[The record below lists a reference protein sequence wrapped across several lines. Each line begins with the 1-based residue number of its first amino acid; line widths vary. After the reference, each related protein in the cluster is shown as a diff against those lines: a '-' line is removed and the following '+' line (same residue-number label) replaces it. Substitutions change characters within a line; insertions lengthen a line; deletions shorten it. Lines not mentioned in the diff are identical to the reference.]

1 MALKKWMVNST
12 IKGITSV
19 ICNIDAQQLERVP
32 SKGPLIIV
40 ANHINFLEVPVLV
53 TRLQDRPITGFVKKE
68 TYDNPVMAFLFNVW
82 DGIPIRRGEP
92 DLTAI
97 RRGVDALEDGKIL
110 AISPEGTRS
119 NHGRL
124 QKGHPGVVM
133 MASLSGAP
141 LLPIVYYGGEKYRQ
155 KWPRL
160 RRTDFYIR
168 VGQPFDIR
176 TEGVRLNSQIR
187 QKIADEIMYQ
197 LAVLLPPDYRG
208 EYADLSKATQK
219 YIQFLS

>member
-1 MALKKWMVNST
+1 MALKKWMVNGT
-12 IKGITSV
+12 IKGLTSV

-32 SKGPLIIV
+32 SQGPLIIV
-40 ANHINFLEVPVLV
+40 ANHINFLEVPVVV

-97 RRGVDALEDGKIL
+97 RQGVEALEEGKIL

-160 RRTDFYIR
+160 RRTDFNIR
-168 VGQPFDIR
+168 VGRTFHIQ

-187 QKIADEIMYQ
+187 RKIADEIMYQ
-197 LAVLLPPDYRG
+197 LAALLPPDYRG
-208 EYADLSKATQK
+208 EYADLSKATQT

>member
-1 MALKKWMVNST
+1 MTLTKWMVNGT
-12 IKGITSV
+12 IKGLTSV

-40 ANHINFLEVPVLV
+40 ANHINFLDVPVVV
-53 TRLQDRPITGFVKKE
+53 TRLQPRPITGFVKLE
-68 TYDNPVMAFLFNVW
+68 TYDNPMMAFLFNIW

-97 RRGVDALEDGKIL
+97 RRGMDALEEGKIL

-133 MASLSGAP
+133 MALLSGAP
-141 LLPIVYYGGEKYRQ
+141 MLPIVYYGGEKYRRNL
-155 KWPRL
+155 PRL
-160 RRTDFYIR
+160 KRTDFYIK
-168 VGQPFDIR
+168 VGRAFHIR
-176 TEGVRLNSQIR
+176 PGSSRLNRQIR
-187 QKIADEIMYQ
+187 RKIADEIMYQ
-197 LAVLLPPDYRG
+197 LAALLPSDYRG
-208 EYADLSKATQK
+208 EYADFSKATQT